1 MTHTTIR
8 LNHRLPGIIALIIA
22 IVAVAGCD
30 GQADSGATLHDFLFD
45 VARSALAAYLL

>member
-8 LNHRLPGIIALIIA
+8 LTHRLPGIIALIIA
-22 IVAVAGCD
+22 LGVATGCD
-30 GQADSGATLHDFLFD
+30 GRADSGAALHNFLFD